1 MRSSEHLDL
10 DTLYELLD
18 GRLDTAAEQ
27 RVEAH
32 LWRCGTCRALRE
44 ECGALLSAVR
54 WYGADP
60 PRPPSGYWESFWGHW
75 SGTSVVPLR
84 TARARNG
91 ALVSGVL
98 ALAASLALL
107 IGIVGDAGKQVP
119 DGVTAQISTPAPTQ
133 AEWAEDYEFFERATI
148 AVGSIDPMSKG
159 VVLASFAEAP

>member
-1 MRSSEHLDL
+1 MRSSEHIDL

-27 RVEAH
+27 RAEAH
-32 LWRCGTCRALRE
+32 LWRCDACRALRE

-60 PRPPSGYWESFWGHW
+60 PRPPVGYWDGFWDRW
-75 SGTSVVPLR
+75 SDAQVVPLR
-84 TARARNG
+84 TAPVRKSVV
-91 ALVSGVL
+91 VSSAL

-107 IGIVGDAGKQVP
+107 VGIVGDAG
-119 DGVTAQISTPAPTQ
+119 DHEADAVTAQVSTPITTQ